1 MGEFLSTSPS
11 LSIETNDKNHTE
23 ASGFRRPSR
32 WHVERVVI
40 GHYSVS
46 YLAVILH
53 SPSHFYINCT
63 FMKETI
69 TFSSLTLLHLF
80 LKIRYSNHR
89 LPMQI
94 WTEKFVVSWC
104 VVLSCYE
111 KVTNYK
117 GSSQRFSLNTN
128 PSIQLLSP
136 VSLRAH
142 ELQHARLPCPWPT
155 LRACSNSCPLSW
167 WWHPAISSSVV
178 TFSSSLQSFTASGSF
193 LMSQLFVSCG
203 QSIGASA
210 SASGQSFQWIFK
222 TDFLSRLTGL
232 ISSQSKGISRVFSKT
247 TVQKHQYFSA
257 QLSL

>member
-1 MGEFLSTSPS
+1 MCPFYLLRIFLILIGTGYCYQDVFSVMGEFLSTSPS

-111 KVTNYK
+111 KVTNY
-117 GSSQRFSLNTN
+117 RV
-128 PSIQLLSP
+128 LL
-136 VSLRAH
+136 
-142 ELQHARLPCPWPT
+142 
-155 LRACSNSCPLSW
+155 
-167 WWHPAISSSVV
+167 
-178 TFSSSLQSFTASGSF
+178 
-193 LMSQLFVSCG
+193 
-203 QSIGASA
+203 
-210 SASGQSFQWIFK
+210 K
-222 TDFLSRLTGL
+222 DF
-232 ISSQSKGISRVFSKT
+232 
-247 TVQKHQYFSA
+247 H
-257 QLSL
+257 